1 SSLFAG
7 KLHAI
12 LCRKYE
18 KGRDLYD
25 LVWFIANKIKPNY
38 DLLDQ
43 AFYQTEDKRI
53 SFDKHVLIKKLSDK
67 LSGLNVTVLRSDVS
81 PFLKD
86 KTELRFIEKD
96 ALQTIINNIL

>member
-1 SSLFAG
+1 MKRPRLVRSGLVYCC
-7 KLHAI
+7 KL
-12 LCRKYE
+12 
-18 KGRDLYD
+18 
-25 LVWFIANKIKPNY
+25 ANY
-38 DLLDQ
+38 
-43 AFYQTEDKRI
+43 AFGSGLYQTEDKRI